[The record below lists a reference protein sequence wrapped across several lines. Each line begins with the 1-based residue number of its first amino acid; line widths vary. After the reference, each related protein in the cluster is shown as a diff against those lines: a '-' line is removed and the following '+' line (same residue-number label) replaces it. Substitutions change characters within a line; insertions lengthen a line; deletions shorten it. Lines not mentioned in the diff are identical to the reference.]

1 MTNEIK
7 NESTLDE
14 STSNELTLDEL
25 QLEWIKYKNIEKD
38 ANCKR
43 LEVEEKILKKVD
55 KNTKLEKVKI
65 SYSTDVIW
73 DNEKLGELLTKN
85 KKFEELKLF
94 KIKTVTKYEA
104 DKSLFIQ
111 NKQLN
116 PLLDKELQIELSKAL
131 TLKEKKPSF
140 TLKETKE

>member
-7 NESTLDE
+7 
-14 STSNELTLDEL
+14 NELTLDEL

-38 ANCKR
+38 ANRKR

-55 KNTKLEKVKI
+55 KNTKLEKLKI

-94 KIKTVTKYEA
+94 KTKTVTTYEA

-116 PLLDKELQIELSKAL
+116 PLLDKELQIELSKVL